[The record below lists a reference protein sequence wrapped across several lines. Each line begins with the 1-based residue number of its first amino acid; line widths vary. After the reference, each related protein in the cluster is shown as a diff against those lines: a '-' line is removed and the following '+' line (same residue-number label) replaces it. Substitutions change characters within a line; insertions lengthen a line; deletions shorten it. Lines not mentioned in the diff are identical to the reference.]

1 MNLDFSKLQLKSI
14 VEKLFN
20 DTSYGNIF
28 RIKGFI
34 VDEDIAISKTGSG
47 EIHWLELNATKN
59 EMTFKPASDGQ
70 KVLIVIGEHLNK
82 TAIEAYFKI

>member
-1 MNLDFSKLQLKSI
+1 MLFRSI

-20 DTSYGNIF
+20 DTSCGNIF

-34 VDEDIAISKTGSG
+34 ADEDIA
-47 EIHWLELNATKN
+47 IHWLELNATKN
-59 EMTFKPASDGQ
+59 EMTFKPAPDGQ

-82 TAIEAYFKI
+82 TAIEAYFCE